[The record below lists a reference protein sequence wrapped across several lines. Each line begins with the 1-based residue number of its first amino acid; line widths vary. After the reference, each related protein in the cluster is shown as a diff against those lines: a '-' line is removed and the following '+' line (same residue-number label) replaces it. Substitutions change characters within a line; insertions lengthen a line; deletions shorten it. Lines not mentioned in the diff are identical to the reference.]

1 MFHFFSK
8 HGPANVRQDVL
19 SGLTVALALV
29 PEALAFALIAHV
41 NPLMGLYAAF
51 IMAFI
56 TAAIGGRPGMISGAT
71 GSTAVVMV
79 SLVVSHGAE
88 YLLAAVILM
97 GVIQMVIGGLRLG
110 KYIRIVPYPVFLGF
124 VNGLAIV
131 IFLAQLPHFKEKGA
145 DGQMHWI
152 LGQPLW
158 VMLGLVAIT
167 MLITHWL
174 PKFTRAVPAALVAI
188 VSTSLLAIGLVHF
201 SHAFD
206 TKTVG
211 DLSSIAGGFP
221 SFHIP
226 DFPLNWDAFMTVL
239 PYSFVLAGVG
249 LIESLLSLQLV
260 DDLTETRGQ
269 PNRECV
275 AQGVGNLT
283 CGFFGGMGGCAM
295 VGQTMINVESGGR
308 GRLSGMSAGLFLLLF
323 ILFLSP
329 WIEQIPLATLIGIM
343 FMVVI
348 GTFEWGS
355 INLFGK
361 VPKKDI
367 FVGLLVAGVTVF
379 TDLAIAVITG
389 VIVSALMFAWAH
401 AADLKISADLNEEG
415 GKVYRIKG
423 PLFFASVAKFSEA
436 FDFRSDPAEV
446 YLDFADSKVVDHS
459 ALEAIDSLAEKY
471 RSVNKTL
478 HLKHLSPECRGLLK
492 KAGDLVVVDIKEDPV
507 YHVADELRR

>member
-1 MFHFFSK
+1 
-8 HGPANVRQDVL
+8 
-19 SGLTVALALV
+19 
-29 PEALAFALIAHV
+29 
-41 NPLMGLYAAF
+41 
-51 IMAFI
+51 
-56 TAAIGGRPGMISGAT
+56 
-71 GSTAVVMV
+71 
-79 SLVVSHGAE
+79 
-88 YLLAAVILM
+88 
-97 GVIQMVIGGLRLG
+97 
-110 KYIRIVPYPVFLGF
+110 
-124 VNGLAIV
+124 
-131 IFLAQLPHFKEKGA
+131 
-145 DGQMHWI
+145 
-152 LGQPLW
+152 
-158 VMLGLVAIT
+158 
-167 MLITHWL
+167 
-174 PKFTRAVPAALVAI
+174 
-188 VSTSLLAIGLVHF
+188 
-201 SHAFD
+201 
-206 TKTVG
+206 
-211 DLSSIAGGFP
+211 
-221 SFHIP
+221 
-226 DFPLNWDAFMTVL
+226 MTVL

-389 VIVSALMFAWAH
+389 VIVSALMFAWEH
-401 AADLKISADLNEEG
+401 AADLKITSAINEDG
-415 GKVYRIKG
+415 VKVYRVKG
-423 PLFFASVAKFSEA
+423 PLFFASVAKFAEA
-436 FDFRSDPAEV
+436 FDFRSDPDEV
-446 YLDFADSKVVDHS
+446 FLDFADSKVVDHS

-471 RSVNKTL
+471 RSVSKTL

-492 KAGDLVVVDIKEDPV
+492 KAGDLVVVNIKEDPV